1 MLNSLHT
8 SASSGRIL
16 RMSKRKFQCSMA
28 PSLDRLGMATNN
40 PSSAYKPM
48 HEYRILRVSNSPHLC
63 ELCTTLSVAEQ
74 LIPLCMVSSFA
85 KRLAC
90 LEHHQVKLST
100 LSRSSNSAIPT
111 FVRSKFFQACLFSWC
126 LLREGLA
133 IPLNAN
139 LRCPLLRATPFP
151 YISMPV
157 FPQTVARVLTVLNAA
172 PLGPP
177 RLHAKCFYECLSRSD
192 TI

>member
-8 SASSGRIL
+8 STSYGRIL
-16 RMSKRKFQCSMA
+16 HMPKRKFQYSMV
-28 PSLDRLGMATNN
+28 PSFGRLGMATNI

-100 LSRSSNSAIPT
+100 LSRNSNSAIPT
-111 FVRSKFFQACLFSWC
+111 FVRSRFFQACLFSWC

-133 IPLNAN
+133 IPLNVN
-139 LRCPLLRATPFP
+139 LKCPLVRATPFP
-151 YISMPV
+151 YISMLV
-157 FPQTVARVLTVLNAA
+157 FPPNSRACADCPQRSPARSPTFACQVFL
-172 PLGPP
+172 
-177 RLHAKCFYECLSRSD
+177 
-192 TI
+192 